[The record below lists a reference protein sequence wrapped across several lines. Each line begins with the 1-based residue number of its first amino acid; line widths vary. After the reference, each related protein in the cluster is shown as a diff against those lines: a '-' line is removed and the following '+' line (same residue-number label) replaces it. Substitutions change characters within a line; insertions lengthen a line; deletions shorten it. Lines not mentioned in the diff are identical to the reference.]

1 MFRLPQDLFPWI
13 QNLTTK
19 EDQVKSKL
27 FQLTFIYLWAKS
39 ADDKFIIVFIFF
51 SQKIGFDSACN
62 LSPVEN
68 RF

>member
-1 MFRLPQDLFPWI
+1 MFRLPQDLFRWI

-39 ADDKFIIVFIFF
+39 ADDKFIIFFIIVL
-51 SQKIGFDSACN
+51 QKTGFDSACN